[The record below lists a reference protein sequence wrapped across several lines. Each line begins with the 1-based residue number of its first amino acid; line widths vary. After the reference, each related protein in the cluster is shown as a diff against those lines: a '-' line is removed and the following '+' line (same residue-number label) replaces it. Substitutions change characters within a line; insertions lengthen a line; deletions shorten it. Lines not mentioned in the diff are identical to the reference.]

1 MEGDKNKINI
11 EKNNDNEL
19 ASMTIY
25 NKLKVPG
32 IIKIGDYYYAFKEQ
46 LKSNKNLFTYR
57 CRIFKCRVPIH
68 ISKDNL
74 EKIENKNNTENIEY
88 TLLKEHKCKVEK
100 DNNISEIPEKCDT
113 EKQIIKNAKDIILAN
128 PLAPLSYQ
136 KTKLN
141 NVNIYLDDSKINHLI
156 NKVRNSIYPKNEE
169 YLNNINNIRITFDEK
184 VINSKNLPFCPINNK
199 FVNISKNNRVEE
211 YIIITSKFHLNF
223 LAKVSYIFVDATFK
237 IAPKNFYQVLNMLG
251 YEEETN
257 FTMPI
262 AHVLMTNK
270 SYLSY
275 KKIFREIKDLIKQ
288 YNIDISFDRIIFKC
302 DFEKS
307 LLKSIREE
315 FEKVKIC
322 GCFFHF
328 IKSLWKKARNLGL
341 TKKKSYRKYKNYSFF
356 L

>member
-1 MEGDKNKINI
+1 M
-11 EKNNDNEL
+11 
-19 ASMTIY
+19 
-25 NKLKVPG
+25 
-32 IIKIGDYYYAFKEQ
+32 
-46 LKSNKNLFTYR
+46 
-57 CRIFKCRVPIH
+57 
-68 ISKDNL
+68 
-74 EKIENKNNTENIEY
+74 
-88 TLLKEHKCKVEK
+88 
-100 DNNISEIPEKCDT
+100 
-113 EKQIIKNAKDIILAN
+113 
-128 PLAPLSYQ
+128 SYQ

-302 DFEKS
+302 DFQKS